1 MALVSDFAIF
11 SMYVRQTD
19 LFKRKVIW
27 WTFAIFWLFFIVIS
41 QPLPLN
47 ILQNSFC
54 HFSWLKATSISEIK
68 SANVRRPYGIV
79 FQFLEK
85 KMKKPQLRRAKPL
98 LHRIITF
105 PFSPM
110 LPSSLKAVIFVHG
123 IFIDV
128 SLSHIFETMGVK
140 YNASCQ

>member
-1 MALVSDFAIF
+1 
-11 SMYVRQTD
+11 
-19 LFKRKVIW
+19 
-27 WTFAIFWLFFIVIS
+27 
-41 QPLPLN
+41 
-47 ILQNSFC
+47 
-54 HFSWLKATSISEIK
+54 
-68 SANVRRPYGIV
+68 
-79 FQFLEK
+79 
-85 KMKKPQLRRAKPL
+85 MKKPQLRRAKPL
-98 LHRIITF
+98 LHRKITF